1 MDAHV
6 NVTQDGNFTIRPLDG
21 LMGAEIEGLNLSATL
36 EAPVVHDILDA
47 FLAHHILIF
56 RNQDLSKE
64 AQVSFTENFG
74 ELEGHVHRLPNGKK
88 LPPVHIVN
96 NLDPEGRPTAKPHTT
111 GNYHWHTDKSYHAVP
126 SLTTMLHA
134 VELPESGGGDT
145 QFANTKRG
153 YDALSD
159 TMKTR
164 IADMKVE
171 HSWEASRRNV
181 GAPPPNAAQ
190 ISERPPVVHPIV
202 RTHPDTGDKT
212 LYLGHHM
219 SHIVGLDKAES
230 DALLEE
236 LSDHTTQDEFVYT
249 HQWRTGDYVM
259 WDNRLLLHRAMPN
272 YKFSKDRRLLHRTV
286 VIGTAPY

>member
-1 MDAHV
+1 MASVQAYPFEISRISDV
-6 NVTQDGNFTIRPLDG
+6 G
-21 LMGAEIEGLNLSATL
+21 GAEIFGVDLSQS
-36 EAPVVHDILDA
+36 LDSAMKDAIMRA
-47 FLAHHILIF
+47 FLEFHILVF
-56 RNQDLSKE
+56 RDQELTKD
-64 AQVSFTENFG
+64 AQYKFSENFG
-74 ELEGHVHRLPNGKK
+74 EMERHVGRLPNGK
-88 LPPVHIVN
+88 PYSIVHTVT
-96 NLDPEGRPTAKPHTT
+96 NLDADGNPIKSLKAE
-111 GNYHWHTDKSYHAVP
+111 GNYFWHTDKSYHAVP

-219 SHIVGLDKAES
+219 SHIVGLDKDES

-236 LSDHTTQDEFVYT
+236 LSDHTTQGEFVYT

>member
-1 MDAHV
+1 MASVQAYPFRISRISDV
-6 NVTQDGNFTIRPLDG
+6 G
-21 LMGAEIEGLNLSATL
+21 GAEIFGVDLSQ
-36 EAPVVHDILDA
+36 PLDA
-47 FLAHHILIF
+47 AMKDAIMRAFLEFHILVF
-56 RNQDLSKE
+56 RDQELTKD
-64 AQVSFTENFG
+64 AQYKFSENFG
-74 ELEGHVHRLPNGKK
+74 EMEHHVGRLPNGK
-88 LPPVHIVN
+88 PYSIVHTVT
-96 NLDPEGRPTAKPHTT
+96 NLDADGNPIKSLKAE
-111 GNYHWHTDKSYHAVP
+111 GNYFWHTDKSYHAVP

-219 SHIVGLDKAES
+219 SHIVGLDKDES

>member
-1 MDAHV
+1 MASVQAYPFRISRISDV
-6 NVTQDGNFTIRPLDG
+6 G
-21 LMGAEIEGLNLSATL
+21 GAEIFGVDLSQ
-36 EAPVVHDILDA
+36 PLDA
-47 FLAHHILIF
+47 AMKDAIMRAFLEFHVLVF
-56 RNQDLSKE
+56 RDQELTKD
-64 AQVSFTENFG
+64 AQYKFSENFG
-74 ELEGHVHRLPNGKK
+74 EMEHHVGRLPNGK
-88 LPPVHIVN
+88 PYSIVHTVT
-96 NLDPEGRPTAKPHTT
+96 NLDADGNPIKSLKAE
-111 GNYHWHTDKSYHAVP
+111 GNYFWHTDKSYHAVP

-219 SHIVGLDKAES
+219 SHIVGLDKDES

>member
-1 MDAHV
+1 MASVQAYPFRISRISDV
-6 NVTQDGNFTIRPLDG
+6 G
-21 LMGAEIEGLNLSATL
+21 GAEIFGVDLSQ
-36 EAPVVHDILDA
+36 PLDA
-47 FLAHHILIF
+47 AMKDAIMRAFLEFHILVF
-56 RNQDLSKE
+56 RDQELTKD
-64 AQVSFTENFG
+64 AQYKFSENFG
-74 ELEGHVHRLPNGKK
+74 EMEHHVGRLPNGK
-88 LPPVHIVN
+88 PYSIVHTVT
-96 NLDPEGRPTAKPHTT
+96 NLDADGNPIKTLKAE
-111 GNYHWHTDKSYHAVP
+111 GNYFWHTDKSYHAVP

-219 SHIVGLDKAES
+219 SHIVGLDKDES

>member
-1 MDAHV
+1 MASNQAYPFETSRISDIGGVEITGVDLSQPVDAEMK
-6 NVTQDGNFTIRPLDG
+6 DAIMR
-21 LMGAEIEGLNLSATL
+21 
-36 EAPVVHDILDA
+36 A
-47 FLAHHILIF
+47 FLEFHILVF
-56 RNQDLSKE
+56 RDQNLTKD
-64 AQVSFTENFG
+64 AQFKFTENFG
-74 ELEGHVHRLPNGKK
+74 EVEHHVGRLPNGD
-88 LPPVHIVN
+88 PYPIVHTVT
-96 NLDPEGRPTAKPHTT
+96 NLDGEGNPIKSLKTE
-111 GNYHWHTDKSYHAVP
+111 GNYYWHTDKSYHAIP

-134 VELPESGGGDT
+134 VELPVSGGGDT

-153 YDALSD
+153 YDALPD
-159 TMKTR
+159 ALKTR

-202 RTHPDTGDKT
+202 RTHPDSGAKT

-219 SHIVGLDKAES
+219 SHIVGLDKDES

-236 LSDHTTQDEFVYT
+236 LSDHTTQDEFIYT
-249 HQWRTGDYVM
+249 HQWRAGDFVM

>member
-1 MDAHV
+1 MASVQAYPFRISRISDV
-6 NVTQDGNFTIRPLDG
+6 G
-21 LMGAEIEGLNLSATL
+21 GAEIFGVDLSQ
-36 EAPVVHDILDA
+36 PLDA
-47 FLAHHILIF
+47 AMKDAIMRAFLEFHVLVF
-56 RNQDLSKE
+56 RDQELTKD
-64 AQVSFTENFG
+64 AQYKFSENFG
-74 ELEGHVHRLPNGKK
+74 EMEHHVGRLPNGK
-88 LPPVHIVN
+88 PYSIVHTVT
-96 NLDPEGRPTAKPHTT
+96 NLDADGNPIKSLKAE
-111 GNYHWHTDKSYHAVP
+111 GNYFWHTDKSYHAVP

-219 SHIVGLDKAES
+219 SHIVGLDKDES

-286 VIGTAPY
+286 VIGKAPY